1 MHVPAPRYVPHVSND
16 PRWFTTTHWSMVL
29 AAGEDPS
36 PGSSAA
42 LERLCRT
49 YWQPLYAYARRLGH
63 QPEEAQDL
71 VQAFFA
77 RLLEKRFLETA
88 DPQRGKFRSYLL
100 SAFKHFVA
108 NEWRRENTIKRG
120 GRAVITSIELEQA
133 EDAYRR
139 EPADSLTPQDVYEKR
154 WVLSL
159 LENVFAQ
166 IRREYAGQ
174 EKQRLFDSIKGQL
187 TGDAAGCTYQEMADR
202 LGMTEGAIKVAV
214 HRLRKRFKEALVAEV
229 ADTVASPEQ
238 VEEEIGYMLQLMSR

>member
-29 AAGEDPS
+29 AAGENPS

-63 QPEEAQDL
+63 RPEEAQDL

-108 NEWRRENTIKRG
+108 NEWRRENTVKRG
-120 GRAVITSIELEQA
+120 GRAVITSIELELA

-139 EPADSLTPQDVYEKR
+139 EPTDSLTPQDVYEKR

-159 LENVFAQ
+159 LENVFVQ
-166 IRREYAGQ
+166 IRREYAGP
-174 EKQRLFDSIKGQL
+174 EKKQLFDCIKGHL
-187 TGDAAGCTYQEMADR
+187 TGDAPGCTYQELADR

-214 HRLRKRFKEALVAEV
+214 HRLRKRFKETLMAEV
-229 ADTVASPEQ
+229 ADTVAAPEQ

>member
-1 MHVPAPRYVPHVSND
+1 
-16 PRWFTTTHWSMVL
+16 MVL
-29 AAGEDPS
+29 AAGENPS

-63 QPEEAQDL
+63 RPEEAQDL